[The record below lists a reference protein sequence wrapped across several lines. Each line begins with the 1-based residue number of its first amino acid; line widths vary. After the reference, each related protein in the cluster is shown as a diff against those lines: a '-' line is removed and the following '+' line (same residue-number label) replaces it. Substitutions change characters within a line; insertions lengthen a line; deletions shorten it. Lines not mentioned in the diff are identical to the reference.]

1 MIKFLWKYK
10 YLNLC
15 AIFITFISLLFNI
28 SKVNVFFDSER
39 IIELSN
45 VDKSTIEKSLDDS
58 NLLLVGLKFKD
69 KLDFQKINSINS
81 KVNEINKQENI
92 SNIKSIFNEKKIN
105 ESLPISFPIKVLK
118 FKTQNEYE
126 NSINR
131 ISKLKSNF
139 ICEDFKNLLFVIK
152 CKNLE
157 TDEEKEKFLN
167 FLNKKFNEI
176 NGSKVFITGQIK
188 SEIYMQ
194 KKVIFELLIFTTC
207 TLLLCVILLWYFTKN
222 IYVILL
228 NLFSIFLSIF
238 FTFSLSNILYDG
250 IELVMIIIP
259 AVIFIIT
266 ISDFMHL
273 QNISRNVKNKFK
285 FFKLQIQKIGKP
297 VFLTSATTA
306 VGFLSF
312 SFTDFEPIK
321 RFGIITTLSIF
332 ISLFII
338 VTLYSIFIDF
348 KWQRKKSDNISINIL
363 ISYILSLKKYKRFL
377 MIIFAS
383 LTLVGISSIKIDN
396 YLTDEINKKSELF
409 SDINYFDTNF
419 GGIKPITISSNQK
432 INYDNQKVILNN
444 LEKLEIKSD
453 FVYNNNDSL
462 LISARM
468 NDIGSY
474 KSNLIYNK
482 IKKTNNNKENL
493 KISGIGYLFD
503 NISNK
508 LTLNI
513 LIGLI
518 IAIIIIGLTFVVI
531 NEFNFKYF
539 VVALIPNIVPVFTC
553 LGILYFN
560 GFYFSLSNAF
570 ILAIVFGLIVDDSIH
585 IISAYSINRKENK
598 TINEALEYC
607 KRYTFKA
614 VCKTTIVIIISL
626 LPLLFSE
633 FKSISQL
640 AFITIISAII
650 AVIFDLLFLPLI
662 LKSYIK

>member
-10 YLNLC
+10 YFNFTIIII
-15 AIFITFISLLFNI
+15 IFTLLLFNI

-45 VDKSTIEKSLDDS
+45 VDKNVIKKSLDDS
-58 NLLLVGLKFKD
+58 NLLLVGLKLNEKINFNRINFIKD
-69 KLDFQKINSINS
+69 KIDVLSQHEKI
-81 KVNEINKQENI
+81 V
-92 SNIKSIFNEKKIN
+92 NIKSIFNEKKIN
-105 ESLPISFPIKVLK
+105 ENIPVTFPIKILNLNSELDYK
-118 FKTQNEYE
+118 K
-126 NSINR
+126 SINK
-131 ISKLKSNF
+131 ISKLSSNF
-139 ICEDFKNLLFVIK
+139 ISSDLKNLLFIIK
-152 CKNLE
+152 CENLS
-157 TDEEKEKFLN
+157 TDDEKEKFIF
-167 FLNKKFNEI
+167 FLENKFNEI
-176 NGSKVFITGQIK
+176 NESSTFITGQIK

-194 KKVIFELLIFTTC
+194 KKVIQELLIFTLF
-207 TLLLCVILLWYFTKN
+207 TLFLCILLLWYFTKN
-222 IYVILL
+222 IYVVFL
-228 NLFSIFLSIF
+228 NLISILISIF

-273 QNISRNVKNKFK
+273 QNISRDVNNKYK

-332 ISLFII
+332 LSLFII
-338 VTLYSIFIDF
+338 VTLYSIFIDL
-348 KWQRKKSDNISINIL
+348 KWNRKKSENRSVNII
-363 ISYILSLKKYKRFL
+363 ISYILNLNSYKKYLALIFITL
-377 MIIFAS
+377 TIIGA
-383 LTLVGISSIKIDN
+383 SSIKIDN
-396 YLTDEINKKSELF
+396 YLTDEINTKSKLYA
-409 SDINYFDTNF
+409 DINYFDNNF
-419 GGIKPITISSNQK
+419 GGIKPITIGSNSNIDFNNQK
-432 INYDNQKVILNN
+432 NILKN
-444 LEKLEIKSD
+444 LNELNFKSD
-453 FVYNNNDSL
+453 FVYNRNDSF

-474 KSNLIYNK
+474 KSNIAYNK
-482 IKKTNNNKENL
+482 IKEINNGKENL
-493 KISGIGYLFD
+493 NISGIGYLFD

-513 LIGLI
+513 LLGLI

-531 NEFNFKYF
+531 NDFNYKYF
-539 VVALIPNIVPVFTC
+539 FVALLPNVVPVFTC
-553 LGILYFN
+553 LGILFFN

-585 IISAYSINRKENK
+585 IISAYSINRKEKK
-598 TINEALEYC
+598 TINESLEYC
-607 KRYTFKA
+607 RKYTFKA
-614 VCKTTIVIIISL
+614 VCKTTIVIIVSL
-626 LPLLFSE
+626 TPLLFSE

-640 AFITIISAII
+640 AFITIISATI
-650 AVIFDLLFLPLI
+650 AVIFDLLFLPSI
-662 LKSYIK
+662 LKKYIK

>member
-69 KLDFQKINSINS
+69 KLDFQKINSINN

-157 TDEEKEKFLN
+157 TDEEKENFLN
-167 FLNKKFNEI
+167 FLEKKFNDI
-176 NGSKVFITGQIK
+176 NDSKVFITGQIK

-432 INYDNQKVILNN
+432 INYDNQQVILNN

-474 KSNLIYNK
+474 KSNLIYKK
-482 IKKTNNNKENL
+482 IKKTNNDKENL

-598 TINEALEYC
+598 TINEALDYC

>member
-69 KLDFQKINSINS
+69 KLDFQKINSINN

-118 FKTQNEYE
+118 FKTQNEFE

-432 INYDNQKVILNN
+432 INYDNQQVILNN

-474 KSNLIYNK
+474 KSNLIYKK
-482 IKKTNNNKENL
+482 IKKTNNDKENL

>member
-15 AIFITFISLLFNI
+15 VIFITFISLLFNI

-69 KLDFQKINSINS
+69 KLDFQKINSINN

-92 SNIKSIFNEKKIN
+92 SNIKSIFNEKKVN

-126 NSINR
+126 SSINR

-167 FLNKKFNEI
+167 FLDKKFNEI

-194 KKVIFELLIFTTC
+194 KKVLFELLIFTIC
-207 TLLLCVILLWYFTKN
+207 TLFLCVILLWYFTKN

-228 NLFSIFLSIF
+228 NLFSIFISIF

-348 KWQRKKSDNISINIL
+348 KWQRKKSENTSINIL

-377 MIIFAS
+377 LIIFAS
-383 LTLVGISSIKIDN
+383 LTLLGISSIKIDN

-419 GGIKPITISSNQK
+419 GGIKPITVSSNQK
-432 INYDNQKVILNN
+432 INFDNQQSILNN
-444 LEKLEIKSD
+444 LEKLKIKSD
-453 FVYNNNDSL
+453 FVYNIKDSF

-474 KSNLIYNK
+474 KSNIIYKK
-482 IKKTNNNKENL
+482 IKEINNNKENL
-493 KISGIGYLFD
+493 QISGIGFLFD

-518 IAIIIIGLTFVVI
+518 IAIVIIGLTFVMI

-539 VVALIPNIVPVFTC
+539 LVALIPNIVPVFTC

-598 TINEALEYC
+598 TINEALDYC
-607 KRYTFKA
+607 KKYTYKA

-662 LKSYIK
+662 LKNYIK

>member
-15 AIFITFISLLFNI
+15 AIFITFITLLFNI

-69 KLDFQKINSINS
+69 RLDFQKINLINN
-81 KVNEINKQENI
+81 KVNEINIQENI

-118 FKTQNEYE
+118 FNTPIEYE

-131 ISKLKSNF
+131 ILKLKSNF
-139 ICEDFKNLLFVIK
+139 ISKDFKNLLFIIK
-152 CKNLE
+152 CKNLNSE
-157 TDEEKEKFLN
+157 EEKENFLN
-167 FLNKKFNEI
+167 FIDKKFNEI
-176 NGSKVFITGQIK
+176 NDSKVFITGQIK

-194 KKVIFELLIFTTC
+194 EKVIFELLIFTLC
-207 TLLLCVILLWYFTKN
+207 TLLLCIILLWYFTKN
-222 IYVILL
+222 VYVILL
-228 NLFSIFLSIF
+228 NLFSIFISIF

-273 QNISRNVKNKFK
+273 QNISRTVKNKFK

-312 SFTDFEPIK
+312 SFTDFGSIK

-348 KWQRKKSDNISINIL
+348 KWQRKKSENTSINIL
-363 ISYILSLKKYKRFL
+363 ISYILSLKKYNKYL
-377 MIIFAS
+377 VIIFAS
-383 LTLVGISSIKIDN
+383 LTLLGISSIKIDN
-396 YLTDEINKKSELF
+396 YLTDEINKKSKLF

-432 INYDNQKVILNN
+432 INFDNQQVILNN
-444 LEKLEIKSD
+444 LKKLEIKSD
-453 FVYNNNDSL
+453 FVYNNKDSFFV
-462 LISARM
+462 SARM

-474 KSNLIYNK
+474 KSNVIYNK
-482 IKKTNNNKENL
+482 IKEINNKKENL

-513 LIGLI
+513 LIGLV
-518 IAIIIIGLTFVVI
+518 IAIVIIGTTFVVI

-539 VVALIPNIVPVFTC
+539 VVALIPNVVPVFTC

-598 TINEALEYC
+598 TINEAIDYC

-650 AVIFDLLFLPLI
+650 AVIFDLIFLPII
-662 LKSYIK
+662 LKRYIK

>member
-69 KLDFQKINSINS
+69 KLDFQKINSINN

-157 TDEEKEKFLN
+157 TDEEKENFLN
-167 FLNKKFNEI
+167 FLEKKFNDI
-176 NGSKVFITGQIK
+176 NDSKVFITGQIK

-348 KWQRKKSDNISINIL
+348 KWQRKKSDNISISIL
-363 ISYILSLKKYKRFL
+363 ISHILSLKKYKRFL

-432 INYDNQKVILNN
+432 INYDNQQVILNN

-474 KSNLIYNK
+474 KSNLIYKK
-482 IKKTNNNKENL
+482 IKKTNNDKENL

>member
-1 MIKFLWKYK
+1 M
-10 YLNLC
+10 
-15 AIFITFISLLFNI
+15 FNI

-69 KLDFQKINSINS
+69 KLDFQKINSINN

-118 FKTQNEYE
+118 FKTQNEFE

-176 NGSKVFITGQIK
+176 NGSKVFLTGQIK

-383 LTLVGISSIKIDN
+383 FTLVGISSIKIDN

-432 INYDNQKVILNN
+432 INYDNQQVILNN

-474 KSNLIYNK
+474 KSNLIYKK
-482 IKKTNNNKENL
+482 IKKTNNDKENL

>member
-474 KSNLIYNK
+474 KSNLIYKK

>member
-10 YLNLC
+10 YFNLC
-15 AIFITFISLLFNI
+15 AILITFIWLLFNI

-69 KLDFQKINSINS
+69 KLDFQKINSINN

-157 TDEEKEKFLN
+157 TDEEKENFLN
-167 FLNKKFNEI
+167 FLEKKFNDI
-176 NGSKVFITGQIK
+176 NDSKVFITGQIK

-222 IYVILL
+222 IYVISL

-432 INYDNQKVILNN
+432 INYDNQQVILNN

-474 KSNLIYNK
+474 KSNLIYKK
-482 IKKTNNNKENL
+482 IKKTNNDKENL

-598 TINEALEYC
+598 TINEALDYC

>member
-69 KLDFQKINSINS
+69 KLDFQKINSINN

-92 SNIKSIFNEKKIN
+92 SNIKSIFNEKKVN

-118 FKTQNEYE
+118 FKTQNEYL

-152 CKNLE
+152 CKKLD

-167 FLNKKFNEI
+167 FLDKKFNEI

-194 KKVIFELLIFTTC
+194 KKVLFELLIFTIC
-207 TLLLCVILLWYFTKN
+207 TLFLCVILLWYFTKN

-228 NLFSIFLSIF
+228 NLLSIFISIF

-348 KWQRKKSDNISINIL
+348 KWQRKKSENTSINIL
-363 ISYILSLKKYKRFL
+363 ISHILSLKKYKRFL
-377 MIIFAS
+377 LIIFAS
-383 LTLVGISSIKIDN
+383 LTLLGISSIKIDN

-432 INYDNQKVILNN
+432 INYDNQQIILNN
-444 LEKLEIKSD
+444 LEKLKIKSD

-474 KSNLIYNK
+474 KSNIIYKK
-482 IKKTNNNKENL
+482 IKEINNNKENL
-493 KISGIGYLFD
+493 QISGIGFLFD

-518 IAIIIIGLTFVVI
+518 IAIVIIGLTFVMI
-531 NEFNFKYF
+531 NEFNFRYF
-539 VVALIPNIVPVFTC
+539 LVALIPNIVPVFTC

-598 TINEALEYC
+598 TINEALDYC
-607 KRYTFKA
+607 KKYTYKA

>member
-15 AIFITFISLLFNI
+15 AIFITFITLLFNI

-69 KLDFQKINSINS
+69 RLDFQKINLINN
-81 KVNEINKQENI
+81 KVNEINIQENI

-118 FKTQNEYE
+118 FNTPIEYE

-131 ISKLKSNF
+131 ILKLKSNF
-139 ICEDFKNLLFVIK
+139 ISKDFKNLLFIIK
-152 CKNLE
+152 CKNLNSE
-157 TDEEKEKFLN
+157 EEKENFLN
-167 FLNKKFNEI
+167 FIDKKFNEI
-176 NGSKVFITGQIK
+176 NDSKVFITGQIK

-194 KKVIFELLIFTTC
+194 EKVIFELLIFTLC
-207 TLLLCVILLWYFTKN
+207 TLLLCIILLWYFTKN
-222 IYVILL
+222 VYVILL
-228 NLFSIFLSIF
+228 NLFSIFISIF

-273 QNISRNVKNKFK
+273 QNISRTVKNKFK

-348 KWQRKKSDNISINIL
+348 KWQRKKSENTSINIL
-363 ISYILSLKKYKRFL
+363 ISYILSLKKYNKYL
-377 MIIFAS
+377 VIIFAS
-383 LTLVGISSIKIDN
+383 LTLLGISSIKIDN
-396 YLTDEINKKSELF
+396 YLTDEINKKSKLF

-432 INYDNQKVILNN
+432 INFDNQQVILNN
-444 LEKLEIKSD
+444 LKKLEIKSD
-453 FVYNNNDSL
+453 FVYNNKDSFFV
-462 LISARM
+462 SARM

-474 KSNLIYNK
+474 KSNVIYNK
-482 IKKTNNNKENL
+482 IKEINNKKENL

-513 LIGLI
+513 LIGLV
-518 IAIIIIGLTFVVI
+518 IAIVIIGTTFVVI

-539 VVALIPNIVPVFTC
+539 VVALIPNVVPVFTC

-598 TINEALEYC
+598 TINEAIDYC

-650 AVIFDLLFLPLI
+650 AVIFDLIFLPII
-662 LKSYIK
+662 LKRYIK